1 MESAT
6 KNRFAKELASIEQ
19 HMGHEGLEVFE
30 EKRNMLIEARMKQ
43 MHCKKRNY

>member
-19 HMGHEGLEVFE
+19 HMGREGQKIFDFLA
-30 EKRNMLIEARMKQ
+30 NS
-43 MHCKKRNY
+43 KKSIHQYSTIQSLAE